1 MSFSTIELNSILG
14 YLENKTI
21 LVTGA
26 TGLLGMVF
34 VEKILRVQPNVEKL
48 YLLVRA
54 STADSATHRMHNEII
69 GKELFRVLREKMGTE
84 FDSFISRKV
93 IAISGDVTSTGLGV
107 KDLKLREQM
116 CNEIQIILHSA
127 ATLNFDERYDIA
139 LDVNT
144 YGVLRVLS
152 FAKKCLKL
160 EMLVHVSTAY
170 VCGERAGLILEDF
183 SSMDELTKEITKT
196 DLKIQEKN
204 MVIDKLN
211 ELKAKDASEK
221 VITNT
226 MKDLGAARAKL
237 YGWPNTYVFTKAMGE
252 VYLEHSK
259 GYLPVTVLRPAV
271 VTSTYKEPFPG
282 WIQNFR
288 TIDSVIGTYWKGM
301 LPCLPTDPTVVI
313 DLIPV
318 DMLVDSIITAMAVNA
333 NKYLGKA
340 GMIFHDG
347 SSIKV
352 DKLKMFTTMAAFR
365 SYMQVRYMP
374 PLEGLKFLNKEFD
387 HYFQE
392 LYVNYNGKLMFVMR
406 LAEIFQPYSL
416 FKRIFDDTNSEELR
430 RTARENYSD
439 AGIFNFDPR
448 CINWED
454 YFMHTHIPGLWKHV
468 MIKQNQNQNH
478 SRL

>member
-69 GKELFRVLREKMGTE
+69 GKELFKVLREKMGTE
-84 FDSFISRKV
+84 FDSFISRKL
-93 IAISGDVTSTGLGV
+93 IAISGDVTSIGLGV
-107 KDLKLREQM
+107 KELKLREQM

-204 MVIDKLN
+204 MVVGKLN
-211 ELKAKDASEK
+211 ELKAQGASEK

-288 TIDSVIGTYWKGM
+288 PRPTPSRDVQLPPIHGTNQRRRRTRVRSV
-301 LPCLPTDPTVVI
+301 P
-313 DLIPV
+313 
-318 DMLVDSIITAMAVNA
+318 NQ
-333 NKYLGKA
+333 
-340 GMIFHDG
+340 
-347 SSIKV
+347 
-352 DKLKMFTTMAAFR
+352 AA
-365 SYMQVRYMP
+365 P
-374 PLEGLKFLNKEFD
+374 PLPASSHKPEPILTASP
-387 HYFQE
+387 H
-392 LYVNYNGKLMFVMR
+392 
-406 LAEIFQPYSL
+406 
-416 FKRIFDDTNSEELR
+416 R
-430 RTARENYSD
+430 RRVLGVASTQHRSSST
-439 AGIFNFDPR
+439 IRPR
-448 CINWED
+448 TQD
-454 YFMHTHIPGLWKHV
+454 GHPTPSTPTKP
-468 MIKQNQNQNH
+468 
-478 SRL
+478 